1 MLSQTNDG
9 WWLWA
14 IRIELAAALIL
25 CSGVVQAQAPQ
36 QTNSAACEMRLLD
49 SPKPVYPP
57 RQPQKNEVLKAS
69 VVVDLVVKEDG
80 TVKSVHLRRS
90 CGIPDYDKAIVKAL
104 KRWRYNE
111 ASGCAER
118 TSNVIVN
125 ISPRE

>member
-14 IRIELAAALIL
+14 VRIELAAALIL

-36 QTNSAACEMRLLD
+36 SKSGGCEMRSLNA
-49 SPKPVYPP
+49 PKPVYPP
-57 RQPQKNEVLKAS
+57 RQPKSNEVLKSS

-80 TVKSVHLRRS
+80 TVKSLHLSRS

-104 KRWRYNE
+104 KRWRYNA
-111 ASGCAER
+111 ASGCVER
-118 TSNVIVN
+118 TSKVTVN